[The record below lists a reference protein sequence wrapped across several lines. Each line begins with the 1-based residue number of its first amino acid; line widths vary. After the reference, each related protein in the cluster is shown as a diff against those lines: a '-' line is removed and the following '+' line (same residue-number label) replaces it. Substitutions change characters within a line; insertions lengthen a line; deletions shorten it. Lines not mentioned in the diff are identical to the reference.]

1 MRADIN
7 IKMIERKCVNVKTIK
22 EITEALKCATTY
34 EPWMEELEKDERQGV
49 QKAFN
54 QWKKRYEKQQKQIE
68 EYKEKIQF
76 DAHFLPFKGAMLA
89 GVDEAGRGP
98 LAGPVVTAAVILPEN
113 CEALIGVNDSKQLSK
128 SMRAKYAEMIKKHA
142 LCYSIHFQSA
152 QVIDEINI
160 LEATKQSMKQSIE
173 TLSIKPDYVIVDAVT
188 IPMDIPQK
196 AIIKGDAKSL
206 AIAAASILAKHERD
220 EYMRTLHMQY
230 PEYGFD
236 QHAGY
241 GTKQHLEAIEK
252 YGPTIHHRKTFEP
265 IKSMLGEKV
274 LL

>member
-1 MRADIN
+1 M
-7 IKMIERKCVNVKTIK
+7 KTVK
-22 EITEALKCATTY
+22 EITEALKRANTY
-34 EPWMEELEKDERQGV
+34 ESWMDELQNDERQGV

-54 QWKKRYEKQQKQIE
+54 QWKKRYEKQHKLME
-68 EYKEKIQF
+68 EFNEKLQF
-76 DAHFLPFKGAMLA
+76 DASFLPFKGAKLA

-98 LAGPVVTAAVILPEN
+98 LAGPVVTAAVILPED

-128 SMRAKYAEMIKKHA
+128 STRAKYAEIIKEHA

-152 QVIDEINI
+152 EAIDELNI
-160 LEATKQSMKQSIE
+160 LEATKQSMKQSVE
-173 TLSIKPDYVIVDAVT
+173 NLSVTPDFVIADAVL
-188 IPMDIPQK
+188 IPTAIPQK
-196 AIIKGDAKSL
+196 DIVKGDAKSL

-220 EYMRTLHMQY
+220 LYMEKLHEEF

-265 IKSMLGEKV
+265 IKSMIGEKV